1 MDWTICTTLCLQS
14 ALSHHVCC
22 SYHIWVPPTPRGD
35 YTELV
40 TASPQSEVTLT
51 VGPSDP
57 QVSTFCQTDVPCLLV
72 TLFPPTNLRVA
83 INCLSV

>member
-14 ALSHHVCC
+14 ASLHHVCC

-40 TASPQSEVTLT
+40 SASPQSKVTLT
-51 VGPSDP
+51 MLDHQIRG
-57 QVSTFCQTDVPCLLV
+57 LV
-72 TLFPPTNLRVA
+72 LIITPMCPASSLCFFRQL
-83 INCLSV
+83 I